1 MKAIVKAKP
10 KPGLWLQTVPEPKYG
25 PGEVLIKIKKTA
37 ICGTDLHIF
46 NWDAWSVKTIKTP
59 MVIGHEF
66 VGEVVA
72 VGEGVKNWPG
82 SIMAF

>member
-46 NWDAWSVKTIKTP
+46 
-59 MVIGHEF
+59 
-66 VGEVVA
+66 
-72 VGEGVKNWPG
+72 
-82 SIMAF
+82 